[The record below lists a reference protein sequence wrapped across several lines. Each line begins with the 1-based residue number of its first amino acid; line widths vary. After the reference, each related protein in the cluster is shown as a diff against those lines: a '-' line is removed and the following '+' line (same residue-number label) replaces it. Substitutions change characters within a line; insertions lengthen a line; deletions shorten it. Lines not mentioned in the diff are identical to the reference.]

1 MFAMLILHTGKP
13 ETDRAIERAARLLG
27 LSKSPN
33 PQEAKQALQLA
44 ESHMKQAGIVLGV
57 LPAYSPKSAR
67 VVRVGYDQISILV
80 NGVPHW
86 RAHLAL
92 VIASFV
98 GFHSDNPWEYD
109 ENLGQHVLTLLGTR
123 ESVERAKWL
132 FAGACLRIVMLRSK
146 ETENPFDNLFS
157 IDRLFNLSK
166 PASRV
171 PRALPFEDKP
181 VLRHAFFW
189 GAVMAEAKYLR
200 DLKVLIQAREGKDTT
215 DAIGDDDD
223 FESVITREA
232 ARHRYAQNHARAM
245 VVWQAPEAPTLY
257 EGPPPAH
264 ERPTSPP
271 SNQEGPASPSSRH
284 DATAGE
290 DERNAHR
297 AEIPSTTAT
306 LEMFARFKE
315 DPSLSDAY
323 AEGFV
328 SAGQVCADL
337 MLTPR
342 RTIPR

>member
-1 MFAMLILHTGKP
+1 V
-13 ETDRAIERAARLLG
+13 
-27 LSKSPN
+27 S
-33 PQEAKQALQLA
+33 
-44 ESHMKQAGIVLGV
+44 
-57 LPAYSPKSAR
+57 
-67 VVRVGYDQISILV
+67 VGYDKISILV
-80 NGVPHW
+80 DGAPHW

-98 GFHSDNPWEYD
+98 GFHNDNPWEYD
-109 ENLGQHVLTLLGTR
+109 DKLGQHVLTLLGTR

-132 FAGACLRIVMLRSK
+132 YAGACLRIVTLQSK
-146 ETENPFDNLFS
+146 EDENPFNNLFS

-166 PASRV
+166 PAWRA

-181 VLRHAFFW
+181 ILRHAFFW

-200 DLKVLIQAREGKDTT
+200 DIKVLIQAREGKDTT

-223 FESVITREA
+223 FESVIAREA
-232 ARHRYAQNHARAM
+232 ARHRFAENHARAM

-264 ERPTSPP
+264 ERPTSRS
-271 SNQEGPASPSSRH
+271 SNREGPKGPSSQH
-284 DATAGE
+284 DATAGD
-290 DERNAHR
+290 DERDANTHR
-297 AEIPSTTAT
+297 AELPSTTAT
-306 LEMFARFKE
+306 LEMFATFKA

-328 SAGQVCADL
+328 SAGQVCADI